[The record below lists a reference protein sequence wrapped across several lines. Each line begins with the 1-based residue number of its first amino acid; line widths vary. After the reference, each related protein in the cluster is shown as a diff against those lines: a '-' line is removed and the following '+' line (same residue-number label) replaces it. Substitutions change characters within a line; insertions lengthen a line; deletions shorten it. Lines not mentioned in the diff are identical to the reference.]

1 MKRML
6 LTKQLLLTVL
16 MTAVAA
22 APVFAQNHTR
32 EEVERRIRESIS
44 EEEFQRMQEIRRQTG
59 QTWSHIF
66 DNVIEPDREDDNEIN
81 RSDHR
86 YIMSEEGR
94 RRASQQSR
102 SAGQLAI
109 DVNSASPEEA
119 QEKPISV
126 KDEPKPRRRQG
137 IYAKDGKRREPPQEE
152 TVELGPDGL
161 PVTAVRARAMAAR
174 AEQDAAAEDNPDRR
188 RSFLY
193 SSSHRSKSGKAAPEE
208 NAGAE
213 AEEEEEYDGFG
224 AKVLGK
230 GTNKIFGERE
240 DRFKG
245 FGSKKTVERRLF
257 RSGTITNDDRRT
269 TMFGEEE

>member
-1 MKRML
+1 MTKR
-6 LTKQLLLTVL
+6 LLLAVL

-44 EEEFQRMQEIRRQTG
+44 EEEFHRMQEIRRQTG
-59 QTWSHIF
+59 QTWTHIF
-66 DNVIEPDREDDNEIN
+66 DNVIEPDREDDIELN
-81 RSDHR
+81 RSDRR

-94 RRASQQSR
+94 RQANRQRR
-102 SAGQLAI
+102 SADELAI
-109 DVNSASPEEA
+109 DVNTASPNEA

-126 KDEPKPRRRQG
+126 KEEPKPRRRQG
-137 IYAKDGKRREPPQEE
+137 VYSKDGRRREPPQEE
-152 TVELGPDGL
+152 EIELGPDGL

-174 AEQDAAAEDNPDRR
+174 AEQDAAAEDDPDRR

-193 SSSHRSKSGKAAPEE
+193 SASHRSKIGKAAREE
-208 NAGAE
+208 NAE
-213 AEEEEEYDGFG
+213 AEVEEDDEYDGFG

-245 FGSKKTVERRLF
+245 FGSKKSVERRLF